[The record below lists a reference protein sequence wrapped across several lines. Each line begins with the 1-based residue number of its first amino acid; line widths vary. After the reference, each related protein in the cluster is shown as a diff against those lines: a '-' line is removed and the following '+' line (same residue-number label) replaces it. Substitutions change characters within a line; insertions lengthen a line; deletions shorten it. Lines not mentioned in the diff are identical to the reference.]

1 MEPKAIMFNE
11 KVVVAVPDHVE
22 DVMIIRKDASF
33 NFTLPAE
40 RHQQFATGATIG
52 NKPYKDPLAQ

>member
-1 MEPKAIMFNE
+1 MFNE